1 MQLTVNL
8 IWGIVVSVPP
18 QQPIAKLE
26 VNAAQKLVNAG
37 NQRLKILTIA
47 YCKNNSKENCKIQTV
62 NKNIFLVRKEIL
74 KAYLA
79 TTKSLS
85 NIITGSPKIMASLNW
100 RSINY
105 HCNKR
110 RNSNEKVFAKS
121 LLVAAMF
128 SVAGSALA
136 VQKDITVTANVDAA
150 LDMTQTDNTALPKAV
165 EMQYLP
171 GQGLQSYQLMT
182 KIWSNDVTKDVKMQ
196 LVSPAQLVQSTDASK
211 IVPLTVTWGGE
222 EIKADA
228 ATTFT
233 ATKIFASDALTNGS
247 LAKNLMFAQTTKG
260 VLETGIYR
268 GVVSIYLSQD
278 I

>member
-1 MQLTVNL
+1 M
-8 IWGIVVSVPP
+8 
-18 QQPIAKLE
+18 K
-26 VNAAQKLVNAG
+26 
-37 NQRLKILTIA
+37 
-47 YCKNNSKENCKIQTV
+47 
-62 NKNIFLVRKEIL
+62 
-74 KAYLA
+74 
-79 TTKSLS
+79 
-85 NIITGSPKIMASLNW
+85 
-100 RSINY
+100 
-105 HCNKR
+105 
-110 RNSNEKVFAKS
+110 KVFAKS

-196 LVSPAQLVQSTDASK
+196 LVSPAQLVQSLDASK

-228 ATTFT
+228 ATT
-233 ATKIFASDALTNGS
+233 SDALTNGS

>member
-1 MQLTVNL
+1 M
-8 IWGIVVSVPP
+8 
-18 QQPIAKLE
+18 K
-26 VNAAQKLVNAG
+26 
-37 NQRLKILTIA
+37 
-47 YCKNNSKENCKIQTV
+47 
-62 NKNIFLVRKEIL
+62 
-74 KAYLA
+74 
-79 TTKSLS
+79 
-85 NIITGSPKIMASLNW
+85 
-100 RSINY
+100 
-105 HCNKR
+105 
-110 RNSNEKVFAKS
+110 KVFAKS

-196 LVSPAQLVQSTDASK
+196 LVSPAQLVQSLDASK

-268 GVVSIYLSQD
+268 GVVSIYLPWRSKHLSVSGYLIRITELTHNKGGLALLYFNCFSICYGFQD
-278 I
+278 CHG

>member
-1 MQLTVNL
+1 M
-8 IWGIVVSVPP
+8 
-18 QQPIAKLE
+18 K
-26 VNAAQKLVNAG
+26 
-37 NQRLKILTIA
+37 
-47 YCKNNSKENCKIQTV
+47 
-62 NKNIFLVRKEIL
+62 
-74 KAYLA
+74 
-79 TTKSLS
+79 
-85 NIITGSPKIMASLNW
+85 
-100 RSINY
+100 
-105 HCNKR
+105 
-110 RNSNEKVFAKS
+110 KVFAKS

-196 LVSPAQLVQSTDASK
+196 LVSPAQLVQSLDASK

-260 VLETGIYR
+260 VSGNRYLPWR
-268 GVVSIYLSQD
+268 SKHLSVSGYLIRITELTHNKGGLALLYFNCFSICYGFQD
-278 I
+278 CHG

>member
-1 MQLTVNL
+1 M
-8 IWGIVVSVPP
+8 
-18 QQPIAKLE
+18 K
-26 VNAAQKLVNAG
+26 
-37 NQRLKILTIA
+37 
-47 YCKNNSKENCKIQTV
+47 
-62 NKNIFLVRKEIL
+62 
-74 KAYLA
+74 
-79 TTKSLS
+79 
-85 NIITGSPKIMASLNW
+85 
-100 RSINY
+100 
-105 HCNKR
+105 
-110 RNSNEKVFAKS
+110 KVFAKS

-171 GQGLQSYQLMT
+171 
-182 KIWSNDVTKDVKMQ
+182 
-196 LVSPAQLVQSTDASK
+196 AQLVQSLDASK
-211 IVPLTVTWGGE
+211 IVTLTVTWGGE

>member
-1 MQLTVNL
+1 M
-8 IWGIVVSVPP
+8 
-18 QQPIAKLE
+18 K
-26 VNAAQKLVNAG
+26 
-37 NQRLKILTIA
+37 
-47 YCKNNSKENCKIQTV
+47 
-62 NKNIFLVRKEIL
+62 
-74 KAYLA
+74 
-79 TTKSLS
+79 
-85 NIITGSPKIMASLNW
+85 
-100 RSINY
+100 
-105 HCNKR
+105 
-110 RNSNEKVFAKS
+110 KVFAKS

-165 EMQYLP
+165 EMQYL
-171 GQGLQSYQLMT
+171 QGLQSYQLMT

-196 LVSPAQLVQSTDASK
+196 LVSPAQLVQSLDASK

>member
-1 MQLTVNL
+1 
-8 IWGIVVSVPP
+8 
-18 QQPIAKLE
+18 
-26 VNAAQKLVNAG
+26 
-37 NQRLKILTIA
+37 
-47 YCKNNSKENCKIQTV
+47 
-62 NKNIFLVRKEIL
+62 
-74 KAYLA
+74 
-79 TTKSLS
+79 
-85 NIITGSPKIMASLNW
+85 MASLSW

-105 HCNKR
+105 RCDKQ
-110 RNSNEKVFAKS
+110 RNSHEKGIRKISSGSRNVFRCR
-121 LLVAAMF
+121 
-128 SVAGSALA
+128 A

-150 LDMTQTDNTALPKAV
+150 LDMTQTDNSALPKAV

-196 LVSPAQLVQSTDASK
+196 LVSPAQLVQSLDASK
-211 IVPLTVTWGGE
+211 IVPLTVSWGDE

-228 ATTFT
+228 ATTFS
-233 ATKIFASDALTNGS
+233 AVKIFASDAITNGS

>member
-1 MQLTVNL
+1 M
-8 IWGIVVSVPP
+8 
-18 QQPIAKLE
+18 K
-26 VNAAQKLVNAG
+26 
-37 NQRLKILTIA
+37 
-47 YCKNNSKENCKIQTV
+47 
-62 NKNIFLVRKEIL
+62 
-74 KAYLA
+74 
-79 TTKSLS
+79 
-85 NIITGSPKIMASLNW
+85 
-100 RSINY
+100 
-105 HCNKR
+105 
-110 RNSNEKVFAKS
+110 KVFAKS

-171 GQGLQSYQLMT
+171 GQGQLMT

-196 LVSPAQLVQSTDASK
+196 LVSPAQLVQSLDASK

>member
-1 MQLTVNL
+1 
-8 IWGIVVSVPP
+8 
-18 QQPIAKLE
+18 
-26 VNAAQKLVNAG
+26 
-37 NQRLKILTIA
+37 
-47 YCKNNSKENCKIQTV
+47 
-62 NKNIFLVRKEIL
+62 
-74 KAYLA
+74 
-79 TTKSLS
+79 
-85 NIITGSPKIMASLNW
+85 
-100 RSINY
+100 
-105 HCNKR
+105 
-110 RNSNEKVFAKS
+110 
-121 LLVAAMF
+121 MF

-196 LVSPAQLVQSTDASK
+196 LVSPAQLVQS
-211 IVPLTVTWGGE
+211 LTVTWGGE

>member
-1 MQLTVNL
+1 M
-8 IWGIVVSVPP
+8 
-18 QQPIAKLE
+18 K
-26 VNAAQKLVNAG
+26 
-37 NQRLKILTIA
+37 
-47 YCKNNSKENCKIQTV
+47 
-62 NKNIFLVRKEIL
+62 
-74 KAYLA
+74 
-79 TTKSLS
+79 
-85 NIITGSPKIMASLNW
+85 
-100 RSINY
+100 
-105 HCNKR
+105 
-110 RNSNEKVFAKS
+110 KVFAKS

-196 LVSPAQLVQSTDASK
+196 LVSPAQLVQSLDASK

-228 ATTFT
+228 ATT
-233 ATKIFASDALTNGS
+233 IFASDALTNGS

>member
-1 MQLTVNL
+1 M
-8 IWGIVVSVPP
+8 
-18 QQPIAKLE
+18 K
-26 VNAAQKLVNAG
+26 
-37 NQRLKILTIA
+37 
-47 YCKNNSKENCKIQTV
+47 
-62 NKNIFLVRKEIL
+62 
-74 KAYLA
+74 
-79 TTKSLS
+79 
-85 NIITGSPKIMASLNW
+85 
-100 RSINY
+100 
-105 HCNKR
+105 
-110 RNSNEKVFAKS
+110 KVFAKS

-171 GQGLQSYQLMT
+171 GQLMT

-196 LVSPAQLVQSTDASK
+196 LVSPAQLVQSLDASK